1 MMRQTKIKQI
11 LAYFLIILQF
21 IFLLNFLNVDAAT
34 SDYKTILKKVGIT
47 TTYAKKYKET
57 GNAMVLNLSYITSK
71 RYNNEDI
78 WFYLEDER
86 LNQELTVDA
95 NGLAELK
102 NLPNLKVPTGDSVD
116 FNLMIAVL
124 LKNNTY
130 GGFPFLI
137 SQQIAQNINQKNE
150 SSQYESA
157 KAYFEKNKNMFLAV
171 IDGENL
177 INLYNTNN
185 SINLETLIENYYN
198 ETSASDRYV
207 KFVSN
212 LWGENFEFTKENLR
226 QKFYTKLI
234 NDEFFLEG
242 LEELDIVDRD
252 GSYASYEPLIKN
264 TIYAFSDMV
273 YDLYPQLN
281 IEKMEFTYE
290 RNALEVNHDYNIQIS
305 TSPKNVKNPQIK
317 FTSSNPEIASVNEN
331 GTLHTNKLGKFTLT
345 ATSGDIYIQKEFQ
358 VFEEGTIVELDQKTL
373 SLAIKQGKQLNA
385 TIKPET
391 SSQKILWESKNSQIA
406 TVSDN
411 GYVEAISQGQTI
423 IVASTETG
431 ATAECVVTVGQPVYN
446 VKIEDAPQYLEK
458 GATYEL
464 QVKVNP
470 ENATNTDIKFMS
482 NNEKVLKVD
491 EEGILTAIDK
501 GKAKITVQSVSDASV
516 YDEKTIIVSSKIK
529 EIKTPK
535 EMNVFLDYNTP
546 IEVQLEP
553 KDASLDRL
561 EYKVSND
568 VISVDAKGNIYGN
581 MLGDS
586 EITITAKD
594 NPSIKETMEIHVV
607 QPVTEI
613 NLNSNDIKL
622 KKGETFSLTIDVAP
636 RDAWNNEYEIT
647 VENPEICSLNG
658 INHITGLKAGE
669 TKIIV
674 TAKDGSGIE
683 TICNVKVTDSKVLI
697 IIISI
702 LFVILLITGLI
713 LFINRKKL
721 KAYIRGF

>member
-116 FNLMIAVL
+116 FNLMMAVL

-242 LEELDIVDRD
+242 LEELDIIDRD

-273 YDLYPQLN
+273 YDLYPQLQ

-317 FTSSNPEIASVNEN
+317 FSSSNPEIASINEN

-345 ATSGDIYIQKEFQ
+345 ATSGDISIQKEFQ

-446 VKIEDAPQYLEK
+446 IKIEDAPQYLEK

-491 EEGILTAIDK
+491 EEGVLTAIDK

-529 EIKTPK
+529 EIKAPK

-607 QPVTEI
+607 QPVTAI
-613 NLNSNDIKL
+613 NLNNNDIKL
-622 KKGETFSLTIDVAP
+622 KKGDTFSLTIDVVP

-683 TICNVKVTDSKVLI
+683 SICNVKVTDSKVLI

-702 LFVILLITGLI
+702 LLVVLLITGLI